1 MDASDLIRA
10 LPNSLRGAGRPHMDE
25 PRCLPDE
32 GPPLARGL
40 IITDV
45 THHKFARRAG
55 VAQPRRL
62 HALARAGSRLARG
75 EGDIGGT
82 LELNRGENCP
92 RRRKSCSRIKSAPFC
107 KRWLAKAWRSTCRP
121 TQIYTHV
128 LDERMKAM
136 VRDLRPL
143 IGE

>member
-1 MDASDLIRA
+1 MIDVKHAVIIDVEATPARTY
-10 LPNSLRGAGRPHMDE
+10 DE
-25 PRCLPDE
+25 
-32 GPPLARGL
+32 
-40 IITDV
+40 
-45 THHKFARRAG
+45 
-55 VAQPRRL
+55 VAATRTMI
-62 HALARAGSRLARG
+62 ARAGSRLARG

-82 LELNRGENCP
+82 LELSRGENCP

-107 KRWLAKAWRSTCRP
+107 KRWLAKAWRSTCQP

-136 VRDLRPL
+136 VRDLHPL